1 MTKTGLGFLLGAQ
14 MNQQA
19 THLVANGVTVPM
31 WLVSVIGAI
40 IVAGSLVIAQSITNV
55 RDKTIVLTE
64 KVTVLEVAS
73 TERSQVL
80 TQLGSI
86 GAKLDALRA
95 DVNRLDEANTRN
107 RPR

>member
-1 MTKTGLGFLLGAQ
+1 VSQTP
-14 MNQQA
+14 
-19 THLVANGVTVPM
+19 THLAASGVHVPL
-31 WLVSVIGAI
+31 WLVSIVGAI
-40 IVAGSLVIAQSITNV
+40 VVGGSLVIAQSITNV
-55 RDKTIVLTE
+55 RDRTLVLTE

-80 TQLGSI
+80 AQLGSI

-95 DVNRLDEANTRN
+95 DVNRLDEANSHT

>member
-1 MTKTGLGFLLGAQ
+1 
-14 MNQQA
+14 
-19 THLVANGVTVPM
+19 M

-40 IVAGSLVIAQSITNV
+40 IVAGLLVIAQSITNV
-55 RDKTIVLTE
+55 RDKTLVLTE

-86 GAKLDALRA
+86 GAKLDALRG

>member
-1 MTKTGLGFLLGAQ
+1 MS
-14 MNQQA
+14 QQA

-55 RDKTIVLTE
+55 RDKTLVLTE

-95 DVNRLDEANTRN
+95 DVNRLDEASTRN